1 MQGRIHDLGAKNSD
15 RYFNLGFSHDCRAR
29 PDAIHGPADRAV
41 AQMIS
46 NALVKAGIDPRTTS
60 VQVITTSDH
69 AVYLTG
75 LIGDQNRIKLAGET
89 AAKAAPSWRVVNNIR
104 SSFFDDPNH
113 VRGDKTK

>member
-1 MQGRIHDLGAKNSD
+1 MIL
-15 RYFNLGFSHDCRAR
+15 AR
-29 PDAIHGPADRAV
+29 KTAITISTLLLLTMTAHAQTQSSAPADRAV
-41 AQMIS
+41 AQTIS

-75 LIGDQNRIKLAGET
+75 LISDQNRVKLAAET
-89 AAKAAPSWRVVNNIR
+89 AAKAAPSWRVINNIR

-113 VRGDKTK
+113 VRGNKTK

>member
-1 MQGRIHDLGAKNSD
+1 MILAREITITISTL
-15 RYFNLGFSHDCRAR
+15 LLLTMTTRAQTQSS
-29 PDAIHGPADRAV
+29 APADRAV
-41 AQMIS
+41 AQTIS

-75 LIGDQNRIKLAGET
+75 LISDQNRIKLAAET

-104 SSFFDDPNH
+104 SSFFDDSNH

>member
-1 MQGRIHDLGAKNSD
+1 MIARKTVTVISTLISILA
-15 RYFNLGFSHDCRAR
+15 FLTIAARAQTQSS
-29 PDAIHGPADRAV
+29 APADRAV
-41 AQMIS
+41 AQTIS
-46 NALVKAGIDPRTTS
+46 SALVKAGIDPRTTS

-75 LIGDQNRIKLAGET
+75 LISDQSRIKLAGET

-104 SSFFDDPNH
+104 SSFFDDPAH